1 MYRSTS
7 THYQPRP
14 LPPALAGQQTSPD
27 RQAPAGWAN
36 GIRRCGTTATRRTPA
51 GAGEDKITCSTCPA
65 SSLGSEVSKTNCWS
79 PCTQMVY
86 ATRRLRVMTFSALS
100 GRRSPRFDNCD
111 RANRSANN
119 HCTTET
125 SPIGVMSWRP
135 VQTNRPI
142 RPSVE
147 PPFGNRRIPIRP
159 RSTRRWPGASVLA
172 SAAGPGVLA
181 VRRIK
186 WAQYGAN
193 GRDWRVVGK
202 RPFFSRFGF
211 PVWEPVPRDFPRKTA
226 IRCERLQTVRV
237 GGKMMF
243 RRCFLGFSAT

>member
-27 RQAPAGWAN
+27 RQAPAGRAN

-119 HCTTET
+119 YCTTET
-125 SPIGVMSWRP
+125 SP
-135 VQTNRPI
+135 
-142 RPSVE
+142 
-147 PPFGNRRIPIRP
+147 NRRYDVASRP
-159 RSTRRWPGASVLA
+159 NESPDSSIGGTPVWQPPNTDPTAVHTAVAGRVVFGVGRRSRC
-172 SAAGPGVLA
+172 LA

-202 RPFFSRFGF
+202 RPFFSGLVSRFGNRF
-211 PVWEPVPRDFPRKTA
+211 RAISRKKPRSGANDCKPSVWGVK
-226 IRCERLQTVRV
+226 
-237 GGKMMF
+237 
-243 RRCFLGFSAT
+243 